1 MPLPSE
7 LPICFSLLTDRRH
20 NALITRVSFIVN
32 HSENKLSSFRSAVR
46 QFRNNES
53 GPKDMIDTIF
63 NVFDRD
69 VNSTGGVVKEIAN
82 LFKDD
87 QEKTQNVLAA
97 LNAFRI
103 EVSTASISIQLG

>member
-1 MPLPSE
+1 M
-7 LPICFSLLTDRRH
+7 IRAATFSFTDALRRH

-32 HSENKLSSFRSAVR
+32 HSDNKLSSFRSAVR

-53 GPKDMIDTIF
+53 GAKDLIDTIF

-69 VNSTGGVVKEIAN
+69 ADSTTGVVKEIAN

-87 QEKTQNVLAA
+87 QDKMQSVLTA

-103 EVSTASISIQLG
+103 EVNTFVVL

>member
-1 MPLPSE
+1 MLLQSESMPVLGRA
-7 LPICFSLLTDRRH
+7 DGRRH

-69 VNSTGGVVKEIAN
+69 ADSTGGVVKEIAN

-87 QEKTQNVLAA
+87 QEKMQHVLAA
-97 LNAFRI
+97 LNAFKI
-103 EVSTASISIQLG
+103 EVSPF

>member
-1 MPLPSE
+1 M
-7 LPICFSLLTDRRH
+7 IRAATFSFTDAFRRH

-32 HSENKLSSFRSAVR
+32 HSDNKLSSFRSAVR

-53 GPKDMIDTIF
+53 GAKDLIDTIF

-69 VNSTGGVVKEIAN
+69 ADSTTGVVKEIAN

-87 QEKTQNVLAA
+87 QDKMQSVLTA

-103 EVSTASISIQLG
+103 EVNTFVVL